1 MNAIIIEFVKK
12 TMNNNEKEDYNVD
25 GSKLSSHLSNFWNTI
40 LWDGLGETFI
50 KLGSLIVTLL
60 LCGVVIVFASRYYLK
75 KKETSD
81 PQNIHADELINAVT
95 DAELPYFSPV
105 VPEDE
110 KTYLYDGI
118 YRVSDNHTNLPA
130 KARNQVQRYIVQ
142 ENDTVFGISEQFNLK
157 PSTILWGNPYTLSDD
172 PHALLAG
179 LEINILP
186 VDGVYY
192 EWHDGD
198 GLNGVSEVFGV
209 MPEDIIDFPA
219 NGLSRETIGDYRNPN
234 IKPGTW
240 LIIPG
245 GSRAF
250 VNWSAPLITRENP
263 AVASIYGPG
272 ACQAVTD
279 GPLGSGTFI
288 WPTTETWISGYDYDE
303 GTNHRAI
310 DIAGSLGNSVF
321 AADAG
326 VVVYAGWNNHG
337 YGNVVMIDHGNGW
350 QTLYAHLD
358 SYNVDCGYYV
368 FKGDTIAALGT
379 TGNSSGP
386 HLHYEM
392 RYNGVP
398 VNPNNFY

>member
-1 MNAIIIEFVKK
+1 MKK
-12 TMNNNEKEDYNVD
+12 YENDLEPEILDENPKNNTEN
-25 GSKLSSHLSNFWNTI
+25 LWNRI
-40 LWDGLGETFI
+40 LWSGLGEIFI
-50 KLGSLIVTLL
+50 KIGSIIVTIL
-60 LCGVVIVFASRYYLK
+60 LCGVVMVFAARNYLS
-75 KKETSD
+75 ERQESVEATRVPESSTISVD
-81 PQNIHADELINAVT
+81 GMI
-95 DAELPYFSPV
+95 LPYYSPGF
-105 VPEDE
+105 PNDE
-110 KTYLYDGI
+110 KLKFQEGLYRI
-118 YRVSDNHTNLPA
+118 SHNVTNLPA
-130 KARNQVQRYIVQ
+130 RARYQVQKYTVQ
-142 ENDTVFGISEQFNLK
+142 PNDTITGISEQFNLN
-157 PSTILWGNPYTLSDD
+157 PSTILWGNPYTLYDD

-179 LEINILP
+179 MEINILP

-198 GLNGVSEVFGV
+198 GLNGVSDVYGV
-209 MPEDIIDFPA
+209 TPEDIIDFPA
-219 NGLSRETIGDYRNPN
+219 NDLSRETIGDYSNPN

-245 GSRAF
+245 GSREF

-272 ACQAVTD
+272 ACPAVMD

-288 WPTTETWISGYDYDE
+288 WPTTETWISGYNYSE
-303 GTNHRAI
+303 STNHRAI
-310 DIAGSLGNSVF
+310 DIAGSIGNAVY

-350 QTLYAHLD
+350 QTLYAHLN
-358 SYNVDCGYYV
+358 SYNVACGYYV
-368 FKGDTIAALGT
+368 FQGDVIAELGS

-398 VNPNNFY
+398 MNPNNFY

>member
-1 MNAIIIEFVKK
+1 
-12 TMNNNEKEDYNVD
+12 MNNNENEDYNKNEEKT
-25 GSKLSSHLSNFWNTI
+25 SAALNNFWNQI
-40 LWDGLGETFI
+40 LWNGLGETFI
-50 KLGSLIVTLL
+50 KLGSVIVTLL
-60 LCGVVIVFASRYYLK
+60 LCGVVIVFASRYYLQ
-75 KKETSD
+75 KKEKAE
-81 PQNIHADELINAVT
+81 PQAVT
-95 DAELPYFSPV
+95 TDVFAPMTDADLPYFSPA
-105 VPEDE
+105 VPDNE
-110 KTYLYDGI
+110 KIHLHDGV
-118 YRVSDNHTNLPA
+118 YRISGNHTNLPA
-130 KARNQVQRYIVQ
+130 KARNQVQRYTVQ
-142 ENDTVFGISEQFNLK
+142 ENDTIIGIGEQFNLK

-198 GLNGVSEVFGV
+198 GLNGVSDVFGV
-209 MPEDIIDFPA
+209 KPEDIIDFPA
-219 NGLSRETIGDYRNPN
+219 NGLSRETIGDYSNPN
-234 IKPGTW
+234 IRPGTW
-240 LIIPG
+240 LVIPG

-279 GPLGSGTFI
+279 GPLGSGVFI

>member
-1 MNAIIIEFVKK
+1 MK
-12 TMNNNEKEDYNVD
+12 NNENEFEDENKPQHESESVW
-25 GSKLSSHLSNFWNTI
+25 LRI
-40 LWDGLGETFI
+40 LWTGLGETFI
-50 KLGSLIVTLL
+50 KVGSVIVTIL
-60 LCGVVIVFASRYYLK
+60 LCGVVIIFASRHYLSERK
-75 KKETSD
+75 SEPEERPASV
-81 PQNIHADELINAVT
+81 QEAAAVT
-95 DAELPYFSPV
+95 VEDLPYYSPMI
-105 VPEDE
+105 PENE
-110 KTYLYDGI
+110 KEHIYDGVLRI
-118 YRVSDNHTNLPA
+118 SDNHTNLPA
-130 KARNQVQRYIVQ
+130 KARYTVQKYLVQ
-142 ENDTVFGISEQFNLK
+142 ENDTVIGISEQFNLS

-179 LEINILP
+179 MEINILP

-198 GLNGVSEVFGV
+198 GLNGVSDVYGV
-209 MPEDIIDFPA
+209 TPEDIIDFPA
-219 NGLSRETIGDYRNPN
+219 NGLSRETIGDYSNPN
-234 IKPGTW
+234 IKAGTW
-240 LIIPG
+240 LVIPG

-272 ACQAVTD
+272 ACEAVMD

-288 WPTTETWISGYDYDE
+288 WPTTETWISGYNYDE
-303 GTNHRAI
+303 ATNHRAI
-310 DIAGSLGNSVF
+310 DIAGQLGNNVF

-337 YGNVVMIDHGNGW
+337 YGNVIMIDHGNGW
-350 QTLYAHLD
+350 QTLYAHLE
-358 SYNVDCGYYV
+358 SYNVGCGYYV
-368 FKGDTIAALGT
+368 FQGDVIGGLGT

-392 RYNGVP
+392 RYNGTP

>member
-1 MNAIIIEFVKK
+1 
-12 TMNNNEKEDYNVD
+12 MNNNENEDYNKKE
-25 GSKLSSHLSNFWNTI
+25 GKPSSTLNNFWNQI
-40 LWDGLGETFI
+40 LWNGLGETFI
-50 KLGSLIVTLL
+50 KLGSVIVTLL
-60 LCGVVIVFASRYYLK
+60 LCGVVIVFASRYYLQ
-75 KKETSD
+75 KKEKAE
-81 PQNIHADELINAVT
+81 PQAVT
-95 DAELPYFSPV
+95 TDVFAPMTDADLPYFSPA
-105 VPEDE
+105 VPDNE
-110 KTYLYDGI
+110 KIHLHDGV
-118 YRVSDNHTNLPA
+118 YRISGNHTNLPA
-130 KARNQVQRYIVQ
+130 KARNQVQRYTVQ
-142 ENDTVFGISEQFNLK
+142 ENDTIIGIGEQFNLK

-198 GLNGVSEVFGV
+198 GLNGVSDVFGV
-209 MPEDIIDFPA
+209 KPEDIIDFPA
-219 NGLSRETIGDYRNPN
+219 NGLSRETIGDYSNPN
-234 IKPGTW
+234 IRPGTW
-240 LIIPG
+240 LVIPG

-279 GPLGSGTFI
+279 GPLGSGVFI

>member
-1 MNAIIIEFVKK
+1 MK
-12 TMNNNEKEDYNVD
+12 NNENETETENRKRTPSENI
-25 GSKLSSHLSNFWNTI
+25 WTRI
-40 LWDGLGETFI
+40 LWAGLGETFI
-50 KLGSLIVTLL
+50 RVGSVIVAIL
-60 LCGVVIVFASRYYLK
+60 LCGVVIVFASRHYLSENRS
-75 KKETSD
+75 ETVSTEPSESVPESAGD
-81 PQNIHADELINAVT
+81 QA
-95 DAELPYFSPV
+95 LPYYSPSI
-105 VPEDE
+105 PDDE
-110 KTYLYDGI
+110 KLHTYDGL
-118 YRVSDNHTNLPA
+118 YRISVNHTNLPA
-130 KARNQVQRYIVQ
+130 KARYQVQKYIVQ
-142 ENDTVFGISEQFNLK
+142 ENDTVIGIAEQFNLN

-172 PHALLAG
+172 PHALRAG
-179 LEINILP
+179 QEINILP

-198 GLNGVSEVFGV
+198 GLNGVSDVYGV
-209 MPEDIIDFPA
+209 TPEDIIDFSA
-219 NGLSRETIGDYRNPN
+219 NGLSRETIGDYSNPN
-234 IKPGTW
+234 IKAGTW
-240 LIIPG
+240 LVIPG

-263 AVASIYGPG
+263 AVATIYGPG
-272 ACQAVTD
+272 ACEAVMD

-288 WPTTETWISGYDYDE
+288 WPTTETWISGYNYDE
-303 GTNHRAI
+303 STNHRAI
-310 DIAGSLGNSVF
+310 DIAGQLGNNVF

-358 SYNVDCGYYV
+358 SYNVGCGYYV
-368 FKGDTIAALGT
+368 FQGDVIGGLGT

-392 RYNGVP
+392 RYNGTP

>member
-1 MNAIIIEFVKK
+1 
-12 TMNNNEKEDYNVD
+12 MNNNENETEKQKTEDLPQKSDKNIWYQ
-25 GSKLSSHLSNFWNTI
+25 I

-50 KLGSLIVTLL
+50 KVGSIIVTIL
-60 LCGVVIVFASRYYLK
+60 LCGVVLVFASLNYLK
-75 KKETSD
+75 ERKTEESEIAPVENTVED
-81 PQNIHADELINAVT
+81 T
-95 DAELPYFSPV
+95 DAELPYFSPS
-105 VPEDE
+105 VPSDE
-110 KTYLYDGI
+110 KSHLYDGV
-118 YRVSDNHTNLPA
+118 YRIHDNHTNLPA
-130 KARNQVQRYIVQ
+130 KARKEVQRYTVQ
-142 ENDTVFGISEQFNLK
+142 ENDTVIGIGEQFNLS

-172 PHALLAG
+172 PHALRAG
-179 LEINILP
+179 MEINILP

-198 GLNGVSEVFGV
+198 GLNGVADVYGV
-209 MPEDIIDFPA
+209 TPEDIIDFA
-219 NGLSRETIGDYRNPN
+219 TNGLSRETIGDYSNPN
-234 IKPGTW
+234 IKAGTW
-240 LIIPG
+240 LVIPG

-250 VNWSAPLITRENP
+250 VNWSAPMITRENP

-288 WPTTETWISGYDYDE
+288 WPTTERWISGYNYDE
-303 GTNHRAI
+303 ATNHRAI
-310 DIAGSLGNSVF
+310 DIAGSTGNAIY

-326 VVVYAGWNNHG
+326 VVVYAGWNDHG

-358 SYNVDCGYYV
+358 SYNVDCGYFV
-368 FKGDTIAALGT
+368 FQGDTIAGLGS

>member
-1 MNAIIIEFVKK
+1 
-12 TMNNNEKEDYNVD
+12 MNNNENEDYNKKE
-25 GSKLSSHLSNFWNTI
+25 GKPSSTLNNFWNQI
-40 LWDGLGETFI
+40 LWNGLGETFI
-50 KLGSLIVTLL
+50 KLGSVIVTLL
-60 LCGVVIVFASRYYLK
+60 LCGVVIVFASRYYLQ
-75 KKETSD
+75 KKEKAE
-81 PQNIHADELINAVT
+81 PQAVT
-95 DAELPYFSPV
+95 TDVFAPMTDADLPYFSPA
-105 VPEDE
+105 VPDNE
-110 KTYLYDGI
+110 KIHLYDGV
-118 YRVSDNHTNLPA
+118 YRISGNHTNLPA
-130 KARNQVQRYIVQ
+130 KARNQVQRYTVQ
-142 ENDTVFGISEQFNLK
+142 ENDTIIGIGEQFNLK

-198 GLNGVSEVFGV
+198 GLNGVSDVFGV
-209 MPEDIIDFPA
+209 KPEDIIDFPA
-219 NGLSRETIGDYRNPN
+219 NGLSRETIGDYSNPN
-234 IKPGTW
+234 IRPGTW
-240 LIIPG
+240 LVIPG

-279 GPLGSGTFI
+279 GPLGSGVFI

>member
-1 MNAIIIEFVKK
+1 
-12 TMNNNEKEDYNVD
+12 MNNNENEDYN
-25 GSKLSSHLSNFWNTI
+25 KNEEKPSSALNNFWNQI
-40 LWDGLGETFI
+40 LWNGLGETFI
-50 KLGSLIVTLL
+50 KLGSVIVTLL
-60 LCGVVIVFASRYYLK
+60 LCGVVIVFASRYYLQ
-75 KKETSD
+75 KKEKTE
-81 PQNIHADELINAVT
+81 PQAATTDVFSPMT
-95 DAELPYFSPV
+95 DADLPYFSPA
-105 VPEDE
+105 VPDNE
-110 KTYLYDGI
+110 KIHLHDGV
-118 YRVSDNHTNLPA
+118 YRISGNHTNLPA
-130 KARNQVQRYIVQ
+130 KARNQVQRYTVQ
-142 ENDTVFGISEQFNLK
+142 ENDTIIGIGEQFNLK

-198 GLNGVSEVFGV
+198 GLNGVSDVFGV
-209 MPEDIIDFPA
+209 TPEDIIDFPA
-219 NGLSRETIGDYRNPN
+219 NGLSRETIGDYSNPN
-234 IKPGTW
+234 IRPGTW

>member
-1 MNAIIIEFVKK
+1 
-12 TMNNNEKEDYNVD
+12 MNNNENELENGNNRQEPRKSAD
-25 GSKLSSHLSNFWNTI
+25 SIWTRI
-40 LWDGLGETFI
+40 LWVGLGEAFI
-50 KLGSLIVTLL
+50 KIGSIIVTIL
-60 LCGVVIVFASRYYLK
+60 LCGVVIIFAARNYLSEK
-75 KKETSD
+75 QPSDSDRVITETQEA
-81 PQNIHADELINAVT
+81 PVT
-95 DAELPYFSPV
+95 DAIVPYYSPSY
-105 VPEDE
+105 PMDE
-110 KTYLYDGI
+110 KYHLNDGLYRI
-118 YRVSDNHTNLPA
+118 SENHTNLPA
-130 KARNQVQRYIVQ
+130 KARYQVQKYLVQ
-142 ENDTVFGISEQFNLK
+142 ENDTIIGISEQFNLN

-172 PHALLAG
+172 PHALRAG

-198 GLNGVSEVFGV
+198 GLNGVSDVFGV
-209 MPEDIIDFPA
+209 KPEDIIDFPA
-219 NGLSRETIGDYRNPN
+219 NGLSRETIGDYSNPN
-234 IKPGTW
+234 IKAGTW
-240 LIIPG
+240 LIVPG
-245 GSRAF
+245 GSRSF

-272 ACQAVTD
+272 ACDAVMD

-310 DIAGSLGNSVF
+310 DIAGSLGNNVF

-350 QTLYAHLD
+350 QTLYAHLE
-358 SYNVDCGYYV
+358 SYNVGCGYYV
-368 FKGDTIAALGT
+368 FQGDVIGGLGS

-392 RYNGVP
+392 RYNGTP

>member
-1 MNAIIIEFVKK
+1 
-12 TMNNNEKEDYNVD
+12 MNNNENEDYN
-25 GSKLSSHLSNFWNTI
+25 KNEKKPSSTLNNFWNQI
-40 LWDGLGETFI
+40 LWNGLGETFI
-50 KLGSLIVTLL
+50 KLGSVIVTLL
-60 LCGVVIVFASRYYLK
+60 LCGVVIVFASRYYLQ
-75 KKETSD
+75 KKEKAQ
-81 PQNIHADELINAVT
+81 PQTDSTDVFAPMT
-95 DAELPYFSPV
+95 DADLPYFSPA
-105 VPEDE
+105 VPDNE
-110 KTYLYDGI
+110 KIHLYDGV
-118 YRVSDNHTNLPA
+118 YRISGNHTNLPA
-130 KARNQVQRYIVQ
+130 KARNQVQRYTVQ
-142 ENDTVFGISEQFNLK
+142 ENDTVIGISEQFNLK

-198 GLNGVSEVFGV
+198 GLNGVSDVFGV
-209 MPEDIIDFPA
+209 TPEDIIDFPA
-219 NGLSRETIGDYRNPN
+219 NGLSRETIGDYSNPN
-234 IKPGTW
+234 IRPGTW

-279 GPLGSGTFI
+279 GPLGSGVFI